1 MIAHGPSELTLLD
14 IIWEQRQIS
23 RADLARTTWLSRST
37 VSSAVTRLLDTGVIS
52 ERGAGSSRGG
62 RRPILLGFN
71 DEPLSLVG
79 VDLGASHVGVA
90 VSTLRGEILSWID
103 RTHPVRSDP
112 EGTLRLVHVLIEE
125 ALREAGRKAEEVVG
139 IGVAAPTPVA
149 PDGSFSPVVMPAW
162 NGIIP
167 SLNIGE
173 RWQVPVFI
181 DNDANVAAV
190 AEHWWGLE
198 RKVSDFLYVKVATG
212 VGCGLILDGE
222 IYRGRHGVAGEISHT
237 VVIPHGPPCICGRRG
252 CLATLVGEQ
261 SLVDRAR
268 TQYRMSP
275 ELGDK
280 YNDIDLDDL
289 VEAAE
294 AGDAIAQE
302 SFNYLGEILGDTLLD
317 LVNILNPE
325 LVVFGGSLTRVG
337 DVFLEPVR
345 RGLSKQRAWTGAPP
359 VDIRQ
364 SALGRHV
371 AVKGAITLVLKEAL
385 AKPSLFAMANKR
397 AA

>member
-1 MIAHGPSELTLLD
+1 MIVHGPSELTLLD

-23 RADLARTTWLSRST
+23 RADLARTTGLSRST

-112 EGTLRLVHVLIEE
+112 EGTLQLVNVLIEE
-125 ALREAGRKAEEVVG
+125 ALSEAGRKAAEVVG

-162 NGIIP
+162 VGLHP
-167 SLNIGE
+167 AQTLRE

-198 RKVSDFLYVKVATG
+198 RRVSDFLYVKVATG

-237 VVIPHGPPCICGRRG
+237 VVLPHGPPCICGRRG

-261 SLVDRAR
+261 PLVDRAR
-268 TQYRMSP
+268 NRYRMSP
-275 ELGDK
+275 EVGDA
-280 YNDIDLDDL
+280 YNDIDLDGL

-294 AGDAIAQE
+294 AGDIIAQE

-337 DVFLEPVR
+337 DVFLDPVR
-345 RGLSKQRAWTGAPP
+345 KGLAKQRAWTGAPP
-359 VDIRQ
+359 VEIRE
-364 SALGRHV
+364 SVLGRHV

-385 AKPSLFAMANKR
+385 AKPNLFAMANSR